1 MESAILLD
9 LVVDLRLFSRC
20 TLAMSLLGS
29 VDDIKILVISYQPKK
44 KKKLTD
50 SQHTLDT
57 AQCLQ
62 YTPSM

>member
-44 KKKLTD
+44 KKLTD